1 MRYTKTEKKI
11 IVLSCVLAAIFAFPQ
26 TAAAMHI
33 MEGFLPVSHS
43 IFWSAAALPF
53 IVAGVIK
60 IRKLVREN
68 RRLLV
73 LLAMAGAFVFIIS
86 ALKVPSVTG
95 SSSHMTGTGLAA
107 ILFGPMVTSVLGL
120 IVLLFQALLL
130 AHGGLTTLGAN
141 TISMA
146 VVGPLVAILIY
157 KLGMRIKLHRGVT
170 IFFAAALGDLFAYLV
185 TAGQLAVA
193 YPSDG
198 GGVMESL
205 VLFLGVFAPTQVPL
219 AILEGILT
227 VLIVI
232 ALEKFAKRELQDVGF
247 LEARA

>member
-1 MRYTKTEKKI
+1 
-11 IVLSCVLAAIFAFPQ
+11 
-26 TAAAMHI
+26 
-33 MEGFLPVSHS
+33 
-43 IFWSAAALPF
+43 
-53 IVAGVIK
+53 
-60 IRKLVREN
+60 
-68 RRLLV
+68 
-73 LLAMAGAFVFIIS
+73 
-86 ALKVPSVTG
+86 
-95 SSSHMTGTGLAA
+95 MTGTGLAA
-107 ILFGPMVTSVLGL
+107 LLFGPMVTSVLGL

-219 AILEGILT
+219 AILEGVLT

-232 ALEKFAKRELQDVGF
+232 ALEKFAKRELQDIGF